1 MKVPPSIGLN
11 STSDEKNRTDR
22 YGAPDSSDVLSAPRV
37 IYDTDS
43 NSSAAQ
49 FFLRNGAS
57 STATSAAAAR
67 SSKTDNACRPQAA
80 ARPALVLATSAAST
94 SAGRA
99 AASISQSWR
108 SGARSHSV
116 VLSSAESAPRRGSN
130 AG

>member
-80 ARPALVLATSAAST
+80 IRTLALSA
-94 SAGRA
+94 SARA
-99 AASISQSWR
+99 ANR
-108 SGARSHSV
+108 
-116 VLSSAESAPRRGSN
+116 APIHPC
-130 AG
+130 